1 MACTTRLFAVCLH
14 VIEENAK
21 PLIYYFQGDTETDGS
36 ILCAV
41 CDPIS
46 QQAGGWRKLMPVLR
60 LICADCCRERWIPN

>member
-1 MACTTRLFAVCLH
+1 MACTTRRFTVCLH

-21 PLIYYFQGDTETDGS
+21 PLIYYREGDPEDHGS

-46 QQAGGWRKLMPVLR
+46 QQPGGWRRLLPVLR
-60 LICADCCRERWIPN
+60 FICSDCCRERWVRN